1 MTDDIELRTESHPL
15 RTADGVDLEAE
26 TRVPATPIG
35 AAVLA
40 HPHPQHGG
48 SMRSLVTSELFRSL
62 PDRGVAVIR
71 FNFRGV
77 EGSGGTYG
85 EGRGE
90 QQDVLAAIAALAASA
105 PGVPLVLAG
114 WSFGAD
120 VSLSITDPAVAGWCV
135 VAPPLRILRAD
146 ELLAADD
153 PRPKRLVVPEH
164 DQFRPPDSARAYV
177 ADWVNTEVAVVAGGD
192 HFLAGRTSQVA
203 DHVVDFLT
211 PRSLG
216 GTVTQA

>member
-1 MTDDIELRTESHPL
+1 VTDDIDPGAPGATHLLTTSDGLGLEGES
-15 RTADGVDLEAE
+15 
-26 TRVPATPIG
+26 RVPPTPIG

-40 HPHPQHGG
+40 HPHPEHGG

-77 EGSGGTYG
+77 ERSEGSYDAGH
-85 EGRGE
+85 GE
-90 QQDVLAAIAALAASA
+90 QLDVLAAIGVLAELA
-105 PGVPLVLAG
+105 GDVPLVLAG

-120 VSLSITDPAVAGWCV
+120 VSLSIVDERIAGWCV

-146 ELLAADD
+146 ELLAAAD
-153 PRPKRLVVPEH
+153 PRPKRLVVPEN

-177 ADWVNTEVAVVAGGD
+177 EGWTNTEVAVVAGGD
-192 HFLAGRTSQVA
+192 HFLAGRTDKVA
-203 DHVVDFLT
+203 DHVVDFL
-211 PRSLG
+211 
-216 GTVTQA
+216 GTASA